1 MIHQN
6 LAKNP
11 INENMT
17 TKLSEKLD
25 ILEIKMRQYIQYN
38 GIVKQENAELHQQIR
53 QLNTNL
59 AAVND
64 KISLLQRQLEETK
77 TKLGIE
83 EEGKN
88 KESKQLKKQLDQYI
102 KYVDDCVDWLQD
114 S

>member
-1 MIHQN
+1 
-6 LAKNP
+6 
-11 INENMT
+11 MT
-17 TKLSEKLD
+17 AKLSEKLEL
-25 ILEIKMRQYIQYN
+25 LEIKIRQYIQYN
-38 GIVKQENAELHQQIR
+38 GLIKQENADLTQQI
-53 QLNTNL
+53 QELKTNL
-59 AAVND
+59 ATVNN
-64 KISLLQRQLEETK
+64 KMSLLQRQLEETK